1 MKVLKNK
8 KTDKDCFLNKKS
20 LYLTF
25 FSIGLVLLFVFL
37 YFVLSPIINEL
48 NTREIY
54 ILKKVIINFFHEL
67 IMISIPKFFDF
78 FNLFMSII
86 IIISWPILQVKK
98 QLEKHLLTKQ
108 IVFILLYLISF
119 NIKISLIHFILIVI
133 ELFLFYKIIID
144 IVLKQNHNFLK
155 NIMTITLTDTLDE
168 KVSTNMIRN
177 VYLICIFF
185 IFLLSVD
192 YTIIMNNLNYE
203 QIDILKKLSD
213 NDNFFIINKFIN
225 HVIRQS
231 SKSIMYDTI
240 IQMSSVFITF
250 MGFILSFL
258 TGSIYSIN
266 IHTIICWECNQFKLF
281 YHRIVTIMI
290 VIISFFVSSTK
301 YTITIVFLDVY
312 LIWIIIYNIYV
323 ISSISLYF
331 NFENIVVRR
340 IEEDLT
346 NICKIINES
355 VRIGIT
361 NQTTYFYENYMHI
374 YGKYIFLPMNLLIHH
389 MKKNKDE
396 FYQLS
401 TNILSK
407 YFMSREKISYDLL
420 KSICFMIDEWSL
432 AYFEQLKDDKGK
444 VILNERD
451 NHFIFSI
458 LTITKDL
465 ELENYNKVN
474 ISCHQVICGLILANM
489 FIKVKEEIFINKT
502 NNYQKYDNNLFTT
515 HIFPALEITIFFV
528 LYFYGDKYINSI
540 FEFIENSVCKF
551 NLNEMKKNSTKYLLI
566 ANDIITYRDLSID
579 PYNNI
584 MESFFDYLEMK

>member
-1 MKVLKNK
+1 MFV
-8 KTDKDCFLNKKS
+8 
-20 LYLTF
+20 
-25 FSIGLVLLFVFL
+25 SIV
-37 YFVLSPIINEL
+37 
-48 NTREIY
+48 
-54 ILKKVIINFFHEL
+54 
-67 IMISIPKFFDF
+67 
-78 FNLFMSII
+78 
-86 IIISWPILQVKK
+86 IIISLPILQIKK
-98 QLEKHLLTKQ
+98 QLEKHLLIKQ
-108 IVFILLYLISF
+108 IIFIVLYLISF
-119 NIKISLIHFILIVI
+119 NIKISFIHFFLIVI
-133 ELFLFYKIIID
+133 ELFLLYKIIID
-144 IVLKQNHNFLK
+144 IVSKQNYNFLK
-155 NIMTITLTDTLDE
+155 NIITLTLTDTLGE
-168 KVSTNMIRN
+168 KVSTSMIRN

-192 YTIIMNNLNYE
+192 YTIIMNDLNYE
-203 QIDILKKLSD
+203 QIDIFKKLSD

-331 NFENIVVRR
+331 NFVNIVVRR
-340 IEEDLT
+340 IEEDLI

-355 VRIGIT
+355 VKEGIT
-361 NQTTYFYENYMHI
+361 NQTTQFYENYMHI
-374 YGKYIFLPMNLLIHH
+374 YGKYVFLPMNLLVHH
-389 MKKNKDE
+389 IKKNKDE

-407 YFMSREKISYDLL
+407 YFLSREKISRDSF
-420 KSICFMIDEWSL
+420 KGICFVIDEWSS

-465 ELENYNKVN
+465 VCDDDT
-474 ISCHQVICGLILANM
+474 IPCHQIICGLVLANM
-489 FIKVKEEIFINKT
+489 FTKVEVEIFINKT
-502 NNYQKYDNNLFTT
+502 NNYQKYDSNLFTS
-515 HIFPALEITIFFV
+515 HISPALEITIFFV
-528 LYFYGDKYINSI
+528 LYFYGDEYMNFI
-540 FEFIENSVCKF
+540 FKFIENSVCKF
-551 NLNEMKKNSTKYLLI
+551 KLNEMKKNSTKYLLI
-566 ANDIITYRDLSID
+566 ANDIITHRDLSID

-584 MESFFDYLEMK
+584 MESFFDYLEKK

>member
-1 MKVLKNK
+1 MKLLKNK
-8 KTDKDCFLNKKS
+8 KIDKDCFLVKKL
-20 LYLTF
+20 LYL
-25 FSIGLVLLFVFL
+25 ILFVIGIVSLFIFF

-48 NTREIY
+48 TTREIY
-54 ILKKVIINFFHEL
+54 ILKKIIFNFFHEL
-67 IMISIPKFFDF
+67 ILISIPKFFDF
-78 FNLFMSII
+78 FNMFVSIV
-86 IIISWPILQVKK
+86 IIISLPILLIKK
-98 QLEKHLLTKQ
+98 QLVKHLLIKQ
-108 IVFILLYLISF
+108 IIFIMLYLISF
-119 NIKISLIHFILIVI
+119 NIKINFIHFFLIVI
-133 ELFLFYKIIID
+133 ELFLLYKIIID
-144 IVLKQNHNFLK
+144 IVSKQNYNFLK
-155 NIMTITLTDTLDE
+155 NIITLTLTDTLGE

-192 YTIIMNNLNYE
+192 YTIIMNDLNYG
-203 QIDILKKLSD
+203 QIDIFKKLSD

-301 YTITIVFLDVY
+301 YTITIIFLDVY

-331 NFENIVVRR
+331 NFVNIVVRR
-340 IEEDLT
+340 IEEDLI
-346 NICKIINES
+346 NICKIINKS
-355 VRIGIT
+355 VRESIT
-361 NQTTYFYENYMHI
+361 NQTTQFYENYMHI
-374 YGKYIFLPMNLLIHH
+374 YGKYVFLPMNLLVHH
-389 MKKNKDE
+389 IKKNKDE

-407 YFMSREKISYDLL
+407 YFLSRKKISCDLF
-420 KSICFMIDEWSL
+420 KGICFVIDEWSS

-465 ELENYNKVN
+465 VCDDDD
-474 ISCHQVICGLILANM
+474 ISCHQIICGLVLANM
-489 FIKVKEEIFINKT
+489 FTKVEVEIFINKT
-502 NNYQKYDNNLFTT
+502 NNYQKYDSNLFTS
-515 HIFPALEITIFFV
+515 HISPALEITIFFV
-528 LYFYGDKYINSI
+528 LYFYGDKYMNFI
-540 FEFIENSVCKF
+540 FEFIENSVCRFK
-551 NLNEMKKNSTKYLLI
+551 LKEMKDNFSKYLLI
-566 ANDIITYRDLSID
+566 VYSIIMYRDLSVDSFDSI
-579 PYNNI
+579 
-584 MESFFDYLEMK
+584 ESSFFNHLEKE